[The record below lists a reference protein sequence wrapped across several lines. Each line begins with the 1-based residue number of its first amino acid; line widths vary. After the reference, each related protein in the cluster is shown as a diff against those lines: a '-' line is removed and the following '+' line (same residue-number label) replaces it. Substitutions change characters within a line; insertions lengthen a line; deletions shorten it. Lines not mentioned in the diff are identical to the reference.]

1 MVEGI
6 NEYQGAL
13 WVISHDLDLLSRI
26 DINKAYKLSEQT
38 LQMTTYLPSE
48 PKQYY
53 QELLI

>member
-26 DINKAYKLSEQT
+26 DIHKAYKLSEQT

-48 PKQYY
+48 PEQYY